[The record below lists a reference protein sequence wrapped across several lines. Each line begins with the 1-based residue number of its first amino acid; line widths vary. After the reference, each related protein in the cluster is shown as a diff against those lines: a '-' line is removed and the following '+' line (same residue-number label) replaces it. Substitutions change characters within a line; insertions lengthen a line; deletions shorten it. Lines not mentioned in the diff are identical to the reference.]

1 MEVMVNGAA
10 QPGGCKAFSSR
21 TPLTPKLLINKYD
34 KLYRIIHSNDNYS
47 QNIVQPS
54 DTVAAHRD

>member
-10 QPGGCKAFSSR
+10 QPGGCKAFPSH

-34 KLYRIIHSNDNYS
+34 KLYRILHSNDNYS
-47 QNIVQPS
+47 LNIVQPS

>member
-10 QPGGCKAFSSR
+10 QPVGCKAFPSH
-21 TPLTPKLLINKYD
+21 TPLAPKLLINKYD
-34 KLYRIIHSNDNYS
+34 KLYRSNDNYS
-47 QNIVQPS
+47 LNIVQPS